1 MCGILGRRNRKTSSG
16 LTQCRIFQSY
26 PLQNKDPSGLGIKVR
41 LRDAHRLTL
50 PKASS
55 SWATFKWGFKPK
67 RVLGRCQDG
76 WRFVRAS
83 QCEVFCEFAF
93 CCGRLPS
100 KCQPGR
106 TILTFITVPW
116 IYNKHGVR
124 AAGCSAGQGPHC
136 ILPPR
141 SHRSL
146 GDIWPWRL
154 TWKGRLDA
162 LPSSGAFASY
172 RTKNALPKKGWCSH
186 RILALE
192 LVWDGGQGGS
202 PSPIIWNLDH
212 CLRWEA
218 PPALNSVYVWGQ
230 CQGSSCVVK
239 KDAKGRQ
246 GPQGDVTHEV
256 SLPPPKKLPGSVLLV
271 APASGPWN
279 RKTGI
284 VIPSAG
290 SDDHKFCFKICSL
303 QRHHQQKGSRGRKV
317 VKSTPLLYHQEQ
329 LMGEVCLKLPN
340 CSFSLI
346 LLWIILF
353 IAGNK

>member
-186 RILALE
+186 RILALG
-192 LVWDGGQGGS
+192 LVWDGGKGGLLLQSSEILTTVSAGRPHLHWTVCMYEASAKVPAVWLKKMQRGGKGPRVMWHMRS
-202 PSPIIWNLDH
+202 PSLHPRNSLDLCCWLLQH
-212 CLRWEA
+212 QDH
-218 PPALNSVYVWGQ
+218 GT
-230 CQGSSCVVK
+230 
-239 KDAKGRQ
+239 GRQ
-246 GPQGDVTHEV
+246 V
-256 SLPPPKKLPGSVLLV
+256 
-271 APASGPWN
+271 
-279 RKTGI
+279 
-284 VIPSAG
+284 
-290 SDDHKFCFKICSL
+290 
-303 QRHHQQKGSRGRKV
+303 
-317 VKSTPLLYHQEQ
+317 
-329 LMGEVCLKLPN
+329 
-340 CSFSLI
+340 
-346 LLWIILF
+346 
-353 IAGNK
+353 